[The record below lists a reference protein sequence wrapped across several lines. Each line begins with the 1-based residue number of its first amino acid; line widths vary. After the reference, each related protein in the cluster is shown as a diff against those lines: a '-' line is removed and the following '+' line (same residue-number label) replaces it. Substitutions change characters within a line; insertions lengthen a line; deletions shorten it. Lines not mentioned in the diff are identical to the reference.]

1 MGGHSNADADADAH
15 AHTHANPDANP
26 DANSSSNAGVHAH
39 TCSHANPGSCAGAVT
54 WPFAG
59 AGALPLSQRGARSVR
74 PGNGKPRPDGGLYAL
89 RRCLPHAD
97 ADTHA
102 DAHADA

>member
-1 MGGHSNADADADAH
+1 MGGHSNADADAH
-15 AHTHANPDANP
+15 AHTHANP

-39 TCSHANPGSCAGAVT
+39 TCSHTRSHTHRGSCAGAVT
-54 WPFAG
+54 QPFTG
-59 AGALPLSQRGARSVR
+59 AGALSLSQPGARSVR

-102 DAHADA
+102 HAHADA